1 MTYKVNVENGLSLYK
16 PNRILHW
23 KQSKNDILKLFVG
36 ENLDK
41 ITNDYYLIY
50 ASVFQEN
57 FYYNIGFHFKN
68 DLLYKLE
75 FFRNKKYF
83 ETHNIYDSYSEFQ
96 SVLENIFGIPTK
108 VQQTF
113 SCMWKL
119 KMIHISHYIYE
130 RFVPEEHVE
139 IEIK

>member
-83 ETHNIYDSYSEFQ
+83 DVSHFTIHTTRRSIVNIGSA
-96 SVLENIFGIPTK
+96 L
-108 VQQTF
+108 
-113 SCMWKL
+113 L
-119 KMIHISHYIYE
+119 K
-130 RFVPEEHVE
+130 
-139 IEIK
+139 